1 MLYYI
6 VLFSNFMKKIKLK
19 NSVLEVF
26 ARDIPKEA
34 VGWGVIVENGFLV
47 ENTFK
52 IRLVVLG
59 KFFTLSEP

>member
-1 MLYYI
+1 
-6 VLFSNFMKKIKLK
+6 MKKIKLK